1 MAVIYSYPKATPTSA
16 DLLIGTLTSDASGE
30 NPTKSFSIADI
41 IGLVPAAGTG
51 GTVTSVGLTNTDTF
65 LTIGNSPITTAGNIS
80 INLTNNGGTPGNTTF
95 YRGDGQWAAPVG
107 TGNQKTYALSS
118 QTNALN
124 TDVILTETDSTGAT
138 VQSVVKLIPN
148 APISIANNNSNSEIT
163 IGSSALTGIT
173 AASAAGTATAPSFI
187 VIDSSAPA
195 TPTIALTAAG
205 LGTPAANYSLRGD
218 GTWGLI
224 TSGGTMSSWNLTA
237 DSGSPEQVD
246 NAETVTITGGSGI
259 DTSVAATNTVT
270 VALASTVPQTI
281 AAGVTSQVY
290 DAANTTK
297 NLAVSGTQ
305 STTISLLNVLSNS
318 TDAYTTPKVNNV
330 ISLTQTEYNGITPD
344 ANTLYII
351 V

>member
-1 MAVIYSYPKATPTSA
+1 
-16 DLLIGTLTSDASGE
+16 
-30 NPTKSFSIADI
+30 
-41 IGLVPAAGTG
+41 
-51 GTVTSVGLTNTDTF
+51 
-65 LTIGNSPITTAGNIS
+65 
-80 INLTNNGGTPGNTTF
+80 
-95 YRGDGQWAAPVG
+95 
-107 TGNQKTYALSS
+107 
-118 QTNALN
+118 
-124 TDVILTETDSTGAT
+124 
-138 VQSVVKLIPN
+138 
-148 APISIANNNSNSEIT
+148 
-163 IGSSALTGIT
+163 
-173 AASAAGTATAPSFI
+173 
-187 VIDSSAPA
+187 
-195 TPTIALTAAG
+195 
-205 LGTPAANYSLRGD
+205 
-218 GTWGLI
+218 
-224 TSGGTMSSWNLTA
+224 MSSWNLA
-237 DSGSPEQVD
+237 AGSGTPEQVD